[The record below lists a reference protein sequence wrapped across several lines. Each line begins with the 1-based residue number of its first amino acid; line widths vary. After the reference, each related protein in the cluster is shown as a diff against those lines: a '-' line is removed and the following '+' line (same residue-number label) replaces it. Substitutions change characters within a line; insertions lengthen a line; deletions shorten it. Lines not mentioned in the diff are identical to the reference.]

1 MVSFTRTIVRA
12 RGPDIVPSMP
22 KNSTRSAT
30 IRAGLLVLAAL
41 MPALAAALNTTN
53 SDGADLVLADMALSR
68 GDCRGGTDRYVKAA
82 LASSDAKISA
92 RANKVAADCQQI
104 DASAR
109 AARRWAKL
117 DPESAEASAAVAL
130 AAVRLYQP
138 GEAGPA
144 FLRTHSLGGDEALI
158 KLIGEASDS
167 GGTAIALDTLKPM
180 LTGAKVSERLLSA
193 GVDLALETF
202 DFSTARKLAERMLA
216 DEPASGAARA
226 QLARVL
232 TAEGEAVKAIAA
244 SQEAA
249 ALEPETERFAYADTL
264 LRLDR
269 LDEARQELDS
279 LRGEPASHDEAELR
293 LGKLAYQMG
302 DLAEAGRRFGS
313 LLESPEARGE
323 AFFYLSSI
331 HEREG
336 RTDLAL
342 EGYKVL
348 VEAGA
353 GLVARGR
360 AARLLMLKNERE
372 AAFRMLDEHAAKDR
386 SESLDVE
393 FAKAALLE
401 DAGKAN
407 EAIAVLKLAL
417 ERYPDHPGVR
427 YQIALI
433 QDKAGLTR
441 DSVRSFEDLLKDRPA
456 DASLLNALGYSLA
469 DRNEKLP
476 RAETLIRKA
485 LEASPDNPAFL
496 DSLGW
501 VRFRRGDATGALPYM
516 ERAYRIFPDAEIA
529 SHWGEILWVSGKQS
543 EARALWA
550 RSLAR
555 SPDSKPLRDTIERLT
570 GTKLDPPEKK
580 GSPPADAPETE
591 KPVLPE
597 NAPASIG
604 S

>member
-1 MVSFTRTIVRA
+1 MRR
-12 RGPDIVPSMP
+12 
-22 KNSTRSAT
+22 NSTRNT
-30 IRAGLLVLAAL
+30 PFRLGLLVVAVLV
-41 MPALAAALNTTN
+41 PALAAALNTTN

-82 LASSDAKISA
+82 LASDDAKISA
-92 RANKVAADCQQI
+92 RANKVASDCQQI

-109 AARRWAKL
+109 VARRWAKL
-117 DPESAEASAAVAL
+117 DPESADASAAVAL

-158 KLIGEASDS
+158 KLIDEASDS
-167 GGTAIALDTLKPM
+167 GGTAIALNTLRPV
-180 LTGAKVSERLLSA
+180 LEAPKVSERLLSA

-202 DFSTARKLAERMLA
+202 DFATARKLAERMLA

-232 TAEGEAVKAIAA
+232 TAEGDSVAAIAVA
-244 SQEAA
+244 QEAA
-249 ALEPETERFAYADTL
+249 ALEPETEQFAYADTL

-269 LDEARQELDS
+269 LDEARQELEN
-279 LRGEPASHDEAELR
+279 LRNEPAVHDEAELR

-313 LLESPEARGE
+313 LLESVEVRGE
-323 AFFYLSSI
+323 AFYYLSSI

-342 EGYKVL
+342 EGYKML
-348 VEAGA
+348 VDAGA

-360 AARLLMLKNERE
+360 AARLLMLKGDRE
-372 AAFRMLDEHAAKDR
+372 SAFRMLDEHAAKER
-386 SESLDVE
+386 SGSLDVE

-401 DAGKAN
+401 DTGKAN

-469 DRNEKLP
+469 DHNQKLP
-476 RAETLIRKA
+476 RAESLIRKA
-485 LEASPDNPAFL
+485 LDASPDNPAFL

-501 VRFRRGDATGALPYM
+501 VRFRRGDIAGALPYM

-529 SHWGEILWVSGKQS
+529 SHWGEILWASGKQS

-555 SPDSKPLRDTIERLT
+555 SPDNKALRDTIERLT

-580 GSPPADAPETE
+580 GAPDPAAPEPE
-591 KPVLPE
+591 KPALPE
-597 NAPASIG
+597 NAPASTG